1 MSMKNPKWF
10 GSCSIILSL
19 MWKKDTSAHLRLE
32 YWGKGIYKNN
42 GIILK
47 IILGFFIFS
56 YIYFFFIKKN
66 IRKRD
71 NV

>member
-1 MSMKNPKWF
+1 
-10 GSCSIILSL
+10 

-56 YIYFFFIKKN
+56 YLFFVFLLKKIYMKEG
-66 IRKRD
+66 
-71 NV
+71 